1 MNRLSPFFAALLLSI
16 LFFSCDQP
24 TGSDKYDA
32 IWTPGGDASITKWT
46 KPSSVTDFAQFDRGF
61 SFSTNA
67 IKDSTITLTFSP
79 SIYQVANITTAS
91 SGSISFDAVITSL
104 PDSVALVGGSKVVHQ
119 FGLLD
124 GTISTSG
131 DSLAFS
137 VLPFTG
143 GGANTIALS
152 VNPDSCSKLL
162 RFNVKLQWN
171 NFTAGTPLNALPT
184 TKKIEM
190 AIKNITMRFNGVDV
204 LR

>member
-1 MNRLSPFFAALLLSI
+1 MNRSTSFFAAILLSV

-24 TGSDKYDA
+24 TGSDTYDA
-32 IWTPGGDASITKWT
+32 IWTPGGDPSITKWT
-46 KPSSVTDFAQFDRGF
+46 KPASVTDFAQFDRGF

-79 SIYQVANITTAS
+79 AIYQVANVTTAS
-91 SGSISFDAVITSL
+91 GGTVSFDAVITSQ
-104 PDSVALVGGSKVVHQ
+104 PDSVTLVGGSKVVHQ
-119 FGLLD
+119 FGVLG

-137 VLPFTG
+137 VQPFSG

-162 RFNVKLQWN
+162 LFNVKLQWN
-171 NFTAGTPLNALPT
+171 NFTGGTPLNALPT